1 MTSII
6 FEPIDLAELV
16 ASDDFEENA
25 TWWLKTG
32 RVKIESAT
40 PGQRYDTILEG
51 DLLEMTA
58 VATEDDVLVT
68 HWDSPAREHYLL
80 REVKVPDNYVQG
92 EGDLWHNYVQGEG
105 DLWLPK
111 EGEPPVRVIF
121 TQTNVVFTTSWG
133 AENFR
138 VLAGGALLEAGYG
151 IQPITFQQ
159 TYKQCT
165 PDGEI
170 LTLT

>member
-6 FEPIDLAELV
+6 FEPIDLAKLV
-16 ASDDFEENA
+16 ASDDFEESAN
-25 TWWLKTG
+25 WWLKTG

-58 VATEDDVLVT
+58 VATEDHVLVT
-68 HWDSPAREHYLL
+68 NWDSPAREHYLL
-80 REVKVPDNYVQG
+80 REVKVPDK
-92 EGDLWHNYVQGEG
+92 YVQGEG

-111 EGEPPVRVIF
+111 EGAPPVRVIF

-151 IQPITFQQ
+151 IQPITFHQ